1 MSKKMSI
8 WLMTAVVCC
17 LAAATAMAQAK
28 FVEFPVAVGRD
39 STFSACAIWG
49 GSSGT
54 GIVAILG
61 DTLDQNNITVQFIY
75 PPDSLIG
82 DRISFGRQ
90 GAFPGPLGA
99 FDEINYLL
107 VWKEFNG
114 DVNGQFISPSGT
126 LVGSYFTIGS
136 NVSLK
141 QSSLY
146 GLAFSDSTYL
156 VVFVKA
162 DTLLYGQMVG
172 KNGVLLGG
180 QVQISSNLAREVS
193 LAYDGTNYLAAWCDD
208 GNGRDIYGQFVSPS
222 GVLVGTNFLIDGGP
236 YRSDNPV
243 SLAFDGLRY
252 LVAFHDQA
260 NNIDSTG
267 WNLFGRFVTVS
278 GIVQE
283 KITICDSTKAP
294 IMPSVAFDGDHYLAT
309 WTQLVDLTLM
319 GQFWTPAGVPID
331 APFIIFNTVVGRI
344 PFGGSGFG
352 GGWFLV
358 VGSRMDSSFTDGD
371 VYGAFIP
378 KYTGVEG
385 KPGSDKL
392 TVESLQLRVTGNA
405 IKYQIPQSGIANL
418 KIYNLLGQ
426 EVRTLVNEFKSSGV
440 YSLQWNGCDASNH
453 RVSSG
458 VYLIRLESEGRGATA
473 KMVVVR

>member
-1 MSKKMSI
+1 MFKKMFTI
-8 WLMTAVVCC
+8 MMLTVVCC
-17 LAAATAMAQAK
+17 LAATTAMAQAK
-28 FVEFPVAVGRD
+28 FTEFPVAVGRD

-49 GSSGT
+49 GASGT

-61 DTLDQNNITVQFIY
+61 DTLGQNNITVQFIY

-82 DRISFGRQ
+82 DRISVGRQ
-90 GAFPGPLGA
+90 GVFPGPLGA

-162 DTLLYGQMVG
+162 DTLLYGQVVSRS
-172 KNGVLLGG
+172 GVLLGG
-180 QVQISSNLAREVS
+180 QVQISNNLAREVS
-193 LAYDGTNYLAAWCDD
+193 VAYDGTNYLVAWCDE
-208 GNGRDIYGQFVSPS
+208 GNGRDIYGQFVSLS

-236 YRSDNPV
+236 YRSDNPL
-243 SLAFDGLRY
+243 SMAFDGSRY

-283 KITICDSTKAP
+283 KFTICDSTKDP
-294 IMPSVAFDGDHYLAT
+294 GFPSISFDGDHYLAT
-309 WTQLVDLTLM
+309 WTQSVDLTLM
-319 GQFWTPAGVPID
+319 GQFWPSAGIPVD
-331 APFIIFNTVVGRI
+331 APFIIFNTVGGRI
-344 PFGGSGFG
+344 PFGGCGFG
-352 GGWFLV
+352 GDWFLV
-358 VGSRMDSSFTDGD
+358 VGSRMDFNFTDGD

-392 TVESLQLRVTGNA
+392 TVESLRLSVAGNKITYQL
-405 IKYQIPQSGIANL
+405 PQSGVATL
-418 KIYNLLGQ
+418 KVYNLLGQ
-426 EVRTLVNEFKSSGV
+426 EVRTLVNEDKKMGSWEAT
-440 YSLQWNGCDASNH
+440 WNGRNANNR